1 MNLLKNKG
9 YLKVGLIVVAASI
22 WLHNGYRFFKG
33 VKQADEP
40 TKFRLEASDTKLP
53 ESADRPLLHE
63 WTDEAKHR
71 DPFKNWL
78 VIAKPKPPRR
88 KPARVERKKPVQ
100 VPAIRLLGLIE
111 DRNGRLAVLE
121 NANRQTAF
129 AGPGDEFDGIKI
141 LTVDSIEVSC
151 EYEENKFVLRLP

>member
-1 MNLLKNKG
+1 MNLLKNKSH
-9 YLKVGLIVVAASI
+9 LKVILILVALSI

-40 TKFRLEASDTKLP
+40 TKFRLEASDTNLP
-53 ESADRPLLHE
+53 ESAASPLLHE

-78 VIAKPKPPRR
+78 VTANPQPPKR
-88 KPARVERKKPVQ
+88 KPVIVERKQPPQ
-100 VPAIRLLGLIE
+100 LPAVRLLGLIE
-111 DRNGRLAVLE
+111 DKNGRMAVLE

-129 AGPGDEFDGIKI
+129 ARPGDEFDGLKI

-151 EYEENKFVLRLP
+151 EYEKNKFVLRLP